1 MMKYCKE
8 TTEQH
13 PLSIKYP
20 ACLEQLKGCIK
31 KEGGSGELFSD
42 DDICLN
48 LDEVEEKVSKGGDRE
63 ATMDVAIGLSEE
75 KRNRQ
80 MLLVEFR
87 FRYDKPSN
95 IGKKE
100 IEDKINHS
108 KQLLL
113 GGGTINKDYVFV
125 FSPKKVNEAR
135 SHFRRLFSGKK
146 VSALVMEEKELHNT
160 YF

>member
-1 MMKYCKE
+1 MKYCKE
-8 TTEQH
+8 TTKQH
-13 PLSIKYP
+13 PLSLKYP
-20 ACLEQLKGCIK
+20 ACLVQLKGCIK
-31 KEGGSGELFSD
+31 KEGGSGALFNE

-48 LDEVEEKVSKGGDRE
+48 LDEIEKVVSNGNRE

-75 KRNRQ
+75 ERNRQ

-100 IEDKINHS
+100 IEDKIKHS

-113 GGGTINKDYVFV
+113 GGVMINKNYVFV

-135 SHFRRLFSGKK
+135 SHFRRLFVGKK
-146 VSALVMEEKELHNT
+146 VSVLVIMEEKEFHDI

>member
-1 MMKYCKE
+1 MKYCKE

-13 PLSIKYP
+13 PLSEKYP

-31 KEGGSGELFSD
+31 KEGGSGDLFSD

-48 LDEVEEKVSKGGDRE
+48 LDEVEKVMSTGNRE

-113 GGGTINKDYVFV
+113 GGVPINKDYVFV

-146 VSALVMEEKELHNT
+146 VSALVMEEKELHKT

>member
-20 ACLEQLKGCIK
+20 ACLEQLKGCIV
-31 KEGGSGELFSD
+31 KEGGSGVLFSD

-48 LDEVEEKVSKGGDRE
+48 LDEVEKLVSKGSRE

-113 GGGTINKDYVFV
+113 GGATINKDYVFV

-146 VSALVMEEKELHNT
+146 VSASVMEEKELHKT